1 VSDGADESLAGDL
14 PLAAERLELAMAA
27 AGFGWFD
34 WLVREDHVV
43 LDDRACELFGF
54 DPATFDHRVASFWK
68 ALHAEDRPGVEEAVS
83 AALDSCSTYV
93 AEYRVVL
100 PGGSVRGVE
109 ARGRGG
115 AGAAGQLDLSLG
127 FIKSM
132 LDQSMTWA
140 QGGHIPA
147 WQPVAQSDAFKK
159 LTPQSNY
166 AAAADAAVYD
176 PPGWYSG
183 SGSDFEI
190 IMGSAIGAVEA
201 GQMAPDAAIAQIRS
215 KLSALATT
223 ASPV

>member
-1 VSDGADESLAGDL
+1 MTLV
-14 PLAAERLELAMAA
+14 PNV
-27 AGFGWFD
+27 FG
-34 WLVREDHVV
+34 
-43 LDDRACELFGF
+43 G
-54 DPATFDHRVASFWK
+54 T
-68 ALHAEDRPGVEEAVS
+68 
-83 AALDSCSTYV
+83 
-93 AEYRVVL
+93 
-100 PGGSVRGVE
+100 VRGP
-109 ARGRGG
+109 GRLAH
-115 AGAAGQLDLSLG
+115 AGRPAPAPPPTGQLDLSLG

-147 WQPVAQSDAFKK
+147 WQPVRESDAYKK

-201 GQMAPDAAIAQIRS
+201 GQLSADAAITQIQS
-215 KLSALATT
+215 KLSALAERRV
-223 ASPV
+223 AGLRRYAP